1 MGRSCQSAPTGPAPR
16 PNPALRHHARV
27 TPERRAALL
36 QRGLVVVGIVVLGFN
51 LRPAAIS
58 VGPILGDISNGL
70 QMSAAET
77 GALTSLPVLAF
88 AVFGAIAPR
97 LARML
102 GLHRLTLV
110 ALLFLV
116 GGLAGRAVV
125 SSVPVFLALSLL
137 ALAGM
142 ASANVLLP
150 SLVKLHFPDRVGLM
164 TSIYSTALAI
174 GLTSTSVLTVPVSE
188 AQDGWRSGLLVWSLT
203 AGIAVLP
210 WLALIGHD
218 RRPEATSGAIGLL
231 AVARTRLGWLM
242 ALFFGLQALQ
252 AYSIFGWFA
261 ELYRDAGFSAHAAGL
276 LLGVITGVSIPLS
289 FLIPSIVARTHN
301 QTVLMC
307 AVMSCYPVGYVGLIL
322 APHAGALVW
331 AILVGIGTT
340 TFPLILTLIG
350 LRART
355 PSGTAALSGFAQ
367 SAGYLIA
374 GTGPFTVGL
383 LHEVSGGW
391 TLPLL
396 ALLAVTVPQL
406 LLGLAVSRPAYVEDE
421 LRRS

>member
-1 MGRSCQSAPTGPAPR
+1 
-16 PNPALRHHARV
+16 
-27 TPERRAALL
+27 
-36 QRGLVVVGIVVLGFN
+36 VVLGIVVLAFN
-51 LRPAAIS
+51 LRPAAVS
-58 VGPILGDISNGL
+58 VGPVLDDVRNGL
-70 QMSAAET
+70 GMSPAAT

-88 AVFGAIAPR
+88 GVFGALAPR
-97 LARML
+97 FARL
-102 GLHRLTLV
+102 VGLHRVTLI
-110 ALLFLV
+110 ALLCVV
-116 GGLAGRAVV
+116 GGLAGRASV
-125 SSVPVFLALSLL
+125 SSVPVFLLLSLL

-174 GLTSTSVLTVPVSE
+174 GLTSASVLTVPISE
-188 AQDGWRSGLLVWSLT
+188 AGDGWRTGLFAWSVT

-218 RRPEATSGAIGLL
+218 RRPEEVSGRIGLMD
-231 AVARTRLGWLM
+231 VARTRLGWLL
-242 ALFFGLQALQ
+242 ALFFGLQSLQ

-261 ELYRDAGFSAHAAGL
+261 QLYRDAGFSAHTAGL

-289 FLIPSIVARTHN
+289 LLIPTLVARTHN

-307 AVMSCYPVGYVGLIL
+307 TVMACYPVGYVGLIL
-322 APHAGALVW
+322 APHAGAVVW
-331 AILVGIGTT
+331 AVLVGIGTT

-355 PSGTAALSGFAQ
+355 PGGTAALSGFTQ
-367 SAGYLIA
+367 STGYLIA
-374 GTGPFTVGL
+374 GTGPFGVGL
-383 LHEVSGGW
+383 LHDVSGGW

-396 ALLAVTVPQL
+396 ALLAITVPQL
-406 LLGLAVSRPAYVEDE
+406 WLGLRVSRPAYVEDE
-421 LRRS
+421 LDRAGRDTT

>member
-1 MGRSCQSAPTGPAPR
+1 M
-16 PNPALRHHARV
+16 
-27 TPERRAALL
+27 
-36 QRGLVVVGIVVLGFN
+36 VVGIVVLAFN
-51 LRPAAIS
+51 LRPAAVS

-70 QMSAAET
+70 HMSPAET

-97 LARML
+97 LARMI

-110 ALLFLV
+110 ALLLLA

-125 SSVPVFLALSLL
+125 SSVPGFLALSLL

-164 TSIYSTALAI
+164 TSLYSTALAI
-174 GLTSTSVLTVPVSE
+174 GLTSSSVLTVPVSE

-210 WLALIGHD
+210 WLALVGHD
-218 RRPEATSGAIGLL
+218 RRPEEAAGPIGLI
-231 AVARTRLGWLM
+231 AVARTRLGWFM
-242 ALFFGLQALQ
+242 ALFFGLQAMQ

-261 ELYRDAGFSAHAAGL
+261 ELYRDAGFSAHTAGL

-289 FLIPSIVARTHN
+289 FLVPSIVARTHN

-307 AVMSCYPVGYVGLIL
+307 AVMACYPVGYAGLIV
-322 APHAGALVW
+322 APHAGALAW
-331 AILVGIGTT
+331 AILVGVGTT

-350 LRART
+350 LRARS

-367 SAGYLIA
+367 STGYLIA

-383 LHEVSGGW
+383 LREVSGGW
-391 TLPLL
+391 TLPLC
-396 ALLAVTVPQL
+396 ALLAVTGPQL
-406 LLGLAVSRPAYVEDE
+406 MLGLAVSRPAYVEDQ
-421 LRRS
+421 LHRS